1 MPHEAALAATT
12 AILHNL
18 AKGATPSYT
27 FPDSTLSSTDATQN
41 GTEPLKLILP
51 GEDTVA
57 KKALERELFALV
69 SRVKYLEAKA
79 NTISSQALPE
89 TPNENGVLSAS
100 PFDNG
105 ATKSRDTVVGLGR
118 PPATTNDRGANL
130 VSSIL
135 ASRTGSHGDRSQL
148 PDLNEDDL
156 AFLMQHVKNQAEFL
170 DSHKRKLN
178 TVEEEVQEQR
188 LKVKLAETEAERVAG
203 LERELKKNQQAN
215 EAFQKA
221 LREIGGIVTAVAKG
235 DLSKKV
241 QIHSKEMD
249 PEITTFKR
257 TINTMMDQ
265 LQMFASEVSRVA
277 REVGT
282 EGQLGG
288 QAQITGVDGTWKEL
302 TDNGMSTATS
312 HELSTEA

>member
-1 MPHEAALAATT
+1 MPNEAAIAATT

-18 AKGATPSYT
+18 AKGATASYA
-27 FPDSTLSSTDATQN
+27 FPDPSSTNATHN
-41 GTEPLKLILP
+41 GTESLKLILP
-51 GEDTVA
+51 GEDSVA
-57 KKALERELFALV
+57 KKALERELYALV

-79 NTISSQALPE
+79 STVNNQALPE
-89 TPNENGVLSAS
+89 TPNENGVSAS
-100 PFDNG
+100 PFDSG
-105 ATKSRDTVVGLGR
+105 TPKSRDVSVR
-118 PPATTNDRGANL
+118 PPAAANDRGANL

-135 ASRTGSHGDRSQL
+135 ASRAGNRSERAQL
-148 PDLNEDDL
+148 QDLNEDDL

-170 DSHKRKLN
+170 DSHKKKLN
-178 TVEEEVQEQR
+178 TVEEEMQEQR

-265 LQMFASEVSRVA
+265 LQVFASEVSRVA

-302 TDNGMSTATS
+302 TDNGMLITS
-312 HELSTEA
+312 DIQPKEI